1 MTRIAVLSDIHGNA
15 PALAAV
21 LAAVDAEGVDHVL
34 NLGDIVSGAVDPR
47 GTLDLLATRPDIVT
61 VSGNHERQV
70 LTLPYEELGESDRT
84 ASRVLT
90 DADRAWLGSLPLTAR
105 PVPGVLA
112 FHAVPDDDAT
122 YLTETVVEPTQE
134 NPQGL
139 REATDD
145 ELVERLG
152 SAYGA
157 HVLYLCGHTHL
168 ARTRRLPDGS
178 LLVNP
183 GSVGWPAYEGETPA
197 PHRVEAG
204 TPEARFAIVSRA
216 DGAAGVADGSGG
228 RPAGWEARLFA
239 IPYDHEEAAASAERL
254 GRPDV
259 AHALRT
265 GRIA

>member
-1 MTRIAVLSDIHGNA
+1 MTRIAVLSDIHGNT

-70 LTLPYEELGESDRT
+70 LSLPYDELGGVDRI
-84 ASRVLT
+84 ASGVLT
-90 DADRAWLGSLPLTAR
+90 GAGRAWLGALPLTAE

-112 FHAVPDDDAT
+112 FHAVPDDDVT
-122 YLTETVVEPTQE
+122 YLTETVVGPTAE

-152 SAYGA
+152 AAYGA
-157 HVLYLCGHTHL
+157 YELYLGGHTHL

-183 GSVGWPAYEGETPA
+183 GSVGWPAYEDETPH
-197 PHRVEAG
+197 PHRIEAG
-204 TPEARFAIVSRA
+204 TPDARYAIVSLSGDA
-216 DGAAGVADGSGG
+216 EAGAAGRPGG
-228 RPAGWEARLFA
+228 TWEARLLA
-239 IPYDHEEAAASAERL
+239 VPYDHEEAAASAEGL
-254 GRPDV
+254 GRADV

-265 GRIA
+265 GRLA